1 MLATARFMGVGMSG
15 YRKHHSF
22 AVSDLSR
29 ATIDRWFDAGDEAA
43 FAGGEE

>member
-1 MLATARFMGVGMSG
+1 MLATARFMDFLYEWISQ
-15 YRKHHSF
+15 HHSF